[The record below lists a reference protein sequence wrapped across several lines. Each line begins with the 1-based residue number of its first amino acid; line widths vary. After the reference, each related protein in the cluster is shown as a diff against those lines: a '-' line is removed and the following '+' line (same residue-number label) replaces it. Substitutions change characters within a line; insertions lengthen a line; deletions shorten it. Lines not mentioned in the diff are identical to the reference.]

1 MSGTG
6 QSVLRQAVESLLR
19 ARADAER
26 ELHDVATRAA
36 KAALRPS
43 EAARAAR
50 HPLVRHAADDTAA
63 LAGALPAELT
73 AVAVAT
79 RTAIATEIHALLSL
93 LAVDHHQLPPL
104 PPLDPVALAVPGA
117 AGFVRAF
124 PDGFARS
131 YVATVLGDLS
141 GGRATSKADAA
152 AQPAARQLAIDD
164 ARDRIVAAVS
174 APHQAVVRAWLSDEA
189 CHAVE
194 IHGPQV
200 SDRELELRVGWTRP
214 PDHSTPGAD
223 PWRLR
228 PDGKVVSRHRAGSEA
243 SRFTSPEAF
252 ARPIDVLLTHAGQ
265 YPGGLDT
272 FFADH
277 ADDGVAAFFLPA
289 GTAGLGPGDT
299 FGHRGAGTGTTEAAQ
314 DWVRVRADAMRK
326 DGECA
331 PPVRTLAYDPL
342 AEGDDPGVRMVFR
355 EGPAGW
361 TMTTYYPSS
370 APGSDN
376 VRLENPA

>member
-1 MSGTG
+1 MSGSG

-26 ELHDVATRAA
+26 ELHDVAARAA

-50 HPLVRHAADDTAA
+50 HPLARRAADDAAGPAAAFPADLAA
-63 LAGALPAELT
+63 LAT
-73 AVAVAT
+73 DT
-79 RTAIATEIHALLSL
+79 RTAIATEIHALLDL

-104 PPLDPVALAVPGA
+104 PPLDPGPLAVPGA
-117 AGFVRAF
+117 AGFVQAF

-131 YVATVLGDLS
+131 YVAAVLGDLS

-174 APHQAVVRAWLSDEA
+174 PPHQAVVRAWLSHEA

-214 PDHSTPGAD
+214 PDHATPGAD
-223 PWRLR
+223 PWRIR
-228 PDGKVVSRHRAGSEA
+228 PDGKVVSQHRVMVDAGAFTSEA
-243 SRFTSPEAF
+243 AFVRPLEAF
-252 ARPIDVLLTHAGQ
+252 LAVAGRHEGGIDGFLRDHSAGGIAPFFITARQ
-265 YPGGLDT
+265 GGL
-272 FFADH
+272 A
-277 ADDGVAAFFLPA
+277 
-289 GTAGLGPGDT
+289 PGDAVAY
-299 FGHRGAGTGTTEAAQ
+299 RGAGTGTPQAAR
-314 DWVRVRADAMRK
+314 DWVRMRRDAMK
-326 DGECA
+326 NDDECMA
-331 PPVRTLAYDPL
+331 PVRTIPYDPI
-342 AEGDDPGVRMVFR
+342 ADGADPGVRLVFKHREDGWVMV
-355 EGPAGW
+355 
-361 TMTTYYPSS
+361 TYYPSDS
-370 APGSDN
+370 PAPDN
-376 VRLENPA
+376 QRLEDLT